1 MMPSRRAPSPRALP
15 DNLKPVTS
23 SCCDA
28 KITFDAESRDN
39 APPRRVCPANC
50 QAQDI
55 SMYRFAVWKTIAPHK
70 HRGQDEPMVNVE
82 PTAGCV
88 TMTLKAAEPRQGDS
102 VA

>member
-1 MMPSRRAPSPRALP
+1 
-15 DNLKPVTS
+15 
-23 SCCDA
+23 
-28 KITFDAESRDN
+28 
-39 APPRRVCPANC
+39 
-50 QAQDI
+50 
-55 SMYRFAVWKTIAPHK
+55 MYRFAVWKTIAPHK